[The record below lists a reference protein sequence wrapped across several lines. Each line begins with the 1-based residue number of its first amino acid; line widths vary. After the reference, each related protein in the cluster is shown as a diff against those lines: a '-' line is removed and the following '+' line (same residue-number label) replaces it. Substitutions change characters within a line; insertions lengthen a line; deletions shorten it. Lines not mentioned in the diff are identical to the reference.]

1 MMNSIHLSEP
11 VIVPSEQ
18 LKSAEGYDKKRV
30 AIYVRVGQSC
40 DDSVS
45 SSELFK
51 RYYAD
56 YVKSRPDWKLVD
68 IYIDEG
74 TSNQHFL
81 NLIEDCK
88 AGKVDYILTKSI
100 SWLARANV
108 DVLTI
113 IKELKNHNP
122 PIGVLFESI
131 HMDTLNK
138 DDYLSLLLVLAQ
150 IESQKRAK
158 AECGIGSLREAIGER
173 ATRR

>member
-1 MMNSIHLSEP
+1 MNSIHLSEP
-11 VIVPSEQ
+11 AIAPSEP
-18 LKSAEGYDKKRV
+18 LKSAEVYDKKQV
-30 AIYVRVGQSC
+30 AVYARVGQSC
-40 DDSVS
+40 YDSVS
-45 SSELFK
+45 SCELIK
-51 RYYAD
+51 CYYAE
-56 YVKSRPDWKLVD
+56 YVKLRPDWKLVD

-131 HMDTLNK
+131 HMDALNK
-138 DDYLSLLLVLAQ
+138 DDYLSLLSVLAQ
-150 IESQKRAK
+150 IESQKKSESGMWHRK
-158 AECGIGSLREAIGER
+158 P
-173 ATRR
+173 

>member
-138 DDYLSLLLVLAQ
+138 DDYLSLLSVLAQ
-150 IESQKRAK
+150 IESQKKSESGMWHRK
-158 AECGIGSLREAIGER
+158 P
-173 ATRR
+173 

>member
-11 VIVPSEQ
+11 AIAPSEP
-18 LKSAEGYDKKRV
+18 LKSAEVYDKKQV
-30 AIYVRVGQSC
+30 AVYARVGQSC
-40 DDSVS
+40 YDSVS
-45 SSELFK
+45 SCELIK
-51 RYYAD
+51 CYYAE
-56 YVKSRPDWKLVD
+56 YVKLRPDWKLVD

-131 HMDTLNK
+131 HMDALNK
-138 DDYLSLLLVLAQ
+138 DDYLSLLSVLAQ
-150 IESQKRAK
+150 IESQKKSESGMWHRK
-158 AECGIGSLREAIGER
+158 P
-173 ATRR
+173 